1 MTYSTDVSRADV
13 SDPKNLLAVVA
24 TWPEE
29 WRE

>member
-13 SDPKNLLAVVA
+13 SDPNDLLAVVA